1 MKISDILKIK
11 ITSRR
16 ERMTYWLM
24 VIWVYALTFS
34 VFMHV
39 PLLEVSGFFA
49 VLLTGVAWY
58 LDKES
63 KKPSKEPM

>member
-1 MKISDILKIK
+1 
-11 ITSRR
+11 
-16 ERMTYWLM
+16 M